1 MKKIYTLLTSFVTA
15 FCCVHQYAV
24 LFVFLFTF
32 GISNAW
38 GADYTYSLPTGAAY
52 SGNVVYYGNGSS
64 SATITTSITG
74 TKYEWSNIQVED
86 GKLKNNMLFVEVP
99 SATVQGIVTFVC
111 QGSNTGRWLYV
122 YNSSDEQ
129 DVSRKMPYCGS
140 GKVSGVAYSASDII
154 TVGGKYYI
162 KFGTEDDFKINSP
175 ITLYVSASTGG
186 EGGGEGACTNPDI
199 TTQPENKSVS
209 TGQTALLACAAD
221 KGTYQWYNATDNT
234 AAGTGSADTQVTGG
248 TGCNAGGWTTPAFN
262 VVGVYSYYCVITD
275 GECSVKTN
283 TVTITVNDA
292 TTPPPTPEPGAEGCV
307 KWEGNPSS
315 LSDGKMTVGGN
326 LLLSVSDGV
335 SIETGAVWNGSGNI
349 TIFKIGNSEKYVQ
362 GKFVDNSLIN
372 TVTIGAATNQSEAQN
387 YAVAFCRDEN
397 FTSNVIVHTYQAPSA
412 NAAKDETKLLHEFT
426 APIGARYFRIY
437 RKFTYGGVVYGDGQ
451 TIRVYSIEACPKEC
465 TSPTAP
471 TALTT
476 TSVGKKSA
484 TLTITDDETPVSYD
498 VYYST
503 SSTAPGPTTAATA
516 TTTEKVFKL
525 TGLTPET
532 TYYAWVRAVCDESY
546 KSEWIALT
554 GGSFTTGAIYT
565 GATYQY
571 ILGSCYVVDGEWTQ
585 GSDGKVDAWLYNPKD
600 GNLLATDDILFD
612 ASTGGIYFNSK
623 DLNLLDDPDLWG
635 ASSGSNRA
643 IKALK
648 VESDKTITFDLGT
661 LQATKIT
668 FYVFPNSNDNYT
680 IDMTLNGVTTQ
691 YNTGT
696 SQQHKWHKYDFEDD
710 TYTGQFS
717 ITSHTKETRVV
728 VIVHIPQ
735 VTITYN
741 ANGGSGNMDA
751 DTAPCGV
758 KVNLSL
764 NKFHKPGMQFG
775 GWTLNA
781 DGTGEVIADGAQFAT
796 TKDVILYAKWITPC
810 EAQPTIKVYNPN
822 ITIWDGESVDLT
834 LASAT
839 FNFDTTGIKYTYS
852 ITSESEAIS
861 GCKYQFFDDQFHI
874 QGIPNI
880 GNTAE
885 QKVTLT
891 LTLTND
897 CPTPQTVQVEQNITI
912 LPKDQKARIALILT
926 GKEGGGFNEYTE
938 ANATAC
944 AGLIDYL
951 DDFYSITCVNGYATK
966 DETEIANYYKNYD
979 LLIVT
984 DFLDTGEGYTNAIG
998 TLIDKKPIL
1007 SFEAYV
1013 AGENGSNWHIGSNP
1027 VDPSPKVQKMKIL
1040 CAGHTIFGDDIYEGN
1055 EIEVVQEDT
1064 TVQVLSSLSEETKAK
1079 GLQGFTINNAPDFLF
1094 LATIR
1099 DTTNNRD
1106 LIVCC
1111 ERQVV
1116 FTGRLMIYGINF
1128 YEMDNLSPAGKII
1141 MRQMIDYLLLTDETA
1156 LADCALV
1163 FDNGG
1168 KDKPAGSGDHLWSN
1182 PKNWYPG
1189 RNIVPTPYHPTRI
1202 IAECHVDTEDAHAGS
1217 VKINRGETALGDKLE
1232 GKIIIRPNAGL
1243 TVAGFVYRVNNIRYA
1258 VPLQTVEEDIL
1269 IQANATHNGA
1279 LVYGNKDS
1287 DVHAT
1292 VQYYS
1297 KGEGSSTAN
1306 PVWQYIGTPLQAD
1319 KTAISMYYKAW
1330 MCRWTNASDG
1340 SLGGLWQW
1348 VENEDVLEPFEG
1360 YCITQEAPKTYTLA
1374 GKLNQPVTQRIILD
1388 NRDPDGYAFA
1398 ANSWTAPIKIQEMAD
1413 GDFTNAE
1420 KSIYIYYTG
1429 SYKEWQEGQPDIND
1443 SIVTKRGQYGVV
1455 PIHSAPYVA
1464 GADSVIPAMQGF
1476 FIKTTANAAYV
1487 DLVYNRVV
1495 YDSKYFKTS
1504 TEPMRVAARDSKP
1517 EVLKMELK
1525 GPRSGDKLY
1534 MLMRSDF
1541 NEQFIDGWDGRKI
1554 EGDPN
1559 VPMLAVIK
1567 ECGNM
1572 AVAAVEQANNH
1583 YLTFRAG
1590 KDSTYTFSFEYDSE
1604 QPLYLYDQLAQKST
1618 EIKTGNTYTFAATNN
1633 TPLQR
1638 FLISDTPYEVP
1649 TSITLVET
1657 ENSLHFENYGNQLVN
1672 VRIVDMQGRVVY
1684 TCNTTDE
1691 IVDIQ
1696 PSLPLG
1702 VYLAHITMGNDSKV
1716 VRLIGKETK

>member
-52 SGNVVYYGNGSS
+52 SGDVVYYGNGSS

-162 KFGTEDDFKINSP
+162 KFGTADDFKINSP
-175 ITLYVSASTGG
+175 ITLYVSTSTGG
-186 EGGGEGACTNPDI
+186 EGGGEGTCTDPI
-199 TTQPENKSVS
+199 IETQPENKSVS
-209 TGQTALLACAAD
+209 TGQTALLACAAN
-221 KGTYQWYNATDNT
+221 KGEYQWYNATDNT
-234 AAGTGSADTQVTGG
+234 AAETGSADTQVTVG
-248 TGCNAGGWTTPAFN
+248 TGYNAGGWTTPAFS

-307 KWEGNPSS
+307 KWEGDPSS

-335 SIETGAVWNGSGNI
+335 SIETGAVWKESGNI
-349 TIFKIGNSEKYVQ
+349 TIFKIGSSEKYVQ

-412 NAAKDETKLLHEFT
+412 NVAKDETKLLHEFT

-503 SSTAPGPTTAATA
+503 NSTAPDPTTAATA

-532 TYYAWVRAVCDESY
+532 TYYAWVRAVCDESN
-546 KSEWIALT
+546 KSEWVALT

-612 ASTGGIYFNSK
+612 ASSASVFFNSK
-623 DLNLLDDPDLWG
+623 DLNLLDDPDQWG
-635 ASSGSNRA
+635 TSSGSNRA

-648 VESDKTITFDLGT
+648 VESSETITFDLGT

-717 ITSHTKETRVV
+717 ITSHTKETRFV

-781 DGTGEVIADGAQFAT
+781 DGTGEVIADGAQFTT
-796 TKDVILYAKWITPC
+796 TKDVTLYAKWITPC

-822 ITIWDGESVDLT
+822 ITIWDGKAVDLT

-852 ITSESEAIS
+852 ITSETIS
-861 GCKYQFFDDQFHI
+861 GCEYQFFDDQFHI
-874 QGIPNI
+874 QGIPTI
-880 GNTAE
+880 GNTTE

-897 CPTPQTVQVEQNITI
+897 CPTPQTVQAVQNITI

-926 GKEGGGFNEYTE
+926 GKEGGGFNEYT
-938 ANATAC
+938 AADATAC
-944 AGLIDYL
+944 AGLINYL

-966 DETEIANYYKNYD
+966 NEAEIANYYKNYD

-984 DFLDTGEGYTNAIG
+984 DFLNTGLGYTNAIG

-1040 CAGHTIFGDDIYEGN
+1040 CAGHAIFGNDKYEGN
-1055 EIEVVQEDT
+1055 LITVIQPDT
-1064 TVQVLSSLSEETKAK
+1064 TVQVLGSLSSEGDAK
-1079 GLQGFTINNAPDFLF
+1079 GLQGFTINEAPDFLF

-1099 DTTNNRD
+1099 DTKNNRD

-1128 YEMDNLSPAGKII
+1128 YEMGNLSPAGKII
-1141 MRQMIDYLLLTDETA
+1141 MRQMVDYLLLTDETA

-1163 FDNGG
+1163 FDN
-1168 KDKPAGSGDHLWSN
+1168 KDGDHKWSN

-1189 RNIVPTPYHPTRI
+1189 YNIIPTPYHPTRI

-1217 VKINRGETALGDKLE
+1217 VKINRGKTALGDNLE
-1232 GKIIIRPNAGL
+1232 GKIIIKPNAGL

-1292 VQYYS
+1292 VEYYS

-1306 PVWQYIGTPLQAD
+1306 PVWQYMGIPLQAD

-1330 MCRWTNASDG
+1330 MCRWNTATTDN
-1340 SLGGLWQW
+1340 LGGLWQW

-1360 YCITQEAPKTYTLA
+1360 YCITQEAAKTYTLA
-1374 GKLNQPVTQRIILD
+1374 GRLNPPVTQRIILD

-1429 SYKEWQEGQPDIND
+1429 SYKEWQEGQPDIKD

-1476 FIKTTANAAYV
+1476 FVKTTANAAYV

-1638 FLISDTPYEVP
+1638 FLISDTPPQEVP
-1649 TSITLVET
+1649 TSITIVET
-1657 ENSLHFENYGNQLVN
+1657 DNSLHFENYGNQLVN

-1684 TCNTTDE
+1684 TLKTTDE